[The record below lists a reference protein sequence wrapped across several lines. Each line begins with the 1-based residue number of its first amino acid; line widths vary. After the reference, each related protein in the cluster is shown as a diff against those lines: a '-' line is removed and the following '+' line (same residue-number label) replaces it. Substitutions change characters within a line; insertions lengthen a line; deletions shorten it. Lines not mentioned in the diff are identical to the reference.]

1 MELEITKVYAVFLHT
16 FIWSLLGSFTATVAT
31 ETDIACL
38 KSIKASLE
46 DPFGYLKS
54 SWDFNNNTEGF
65 ICSFTGV
72 DCWHPNE
79 NKVLN
84 LRLSDMG
91 LRGRFPLGIENCTSL
106 TGLDLSANEFEGP
119 IPFDIP
125 KRLPFVTSLDLS
137 SNSFSGEI
145 PSSIANCSHLN
156 ILKLDHNRLTGH
168 IPQEIGGLSR
178 IKAFSVSDNLLS
190 GPVPNFANTAVSAD
204 YANNNGLCGG
214 PLRRCPVN
222 RRKFNLRFDFSF
234 KGGFAIGYTVSL
246 ISAIVV
252 YASYCVP
259 WVYMGKK
266 NGMITIP
273 ELVMLMLR
281 RKNKNPELEQ
291 LASLSTME
299 FLLEKEISTSQHFVT
314 RMSSIDLCNATG
326 NFSKHN
332 IIGVGQIG
340 TMYKASLPNGW
351 SLAVK
356 KLYISE
362 QSEEQFI
369 SELKTLGRLR
379 HDNLIPLLG
388 FCKESKTRLLV
399 YKYVSNGSLFDWLH
413 SGEGKKKVLK
423 WPLRMKIAAG
433 IAKGLAWLH
442 HCCSFRVAHL
452 NISTKCILLD
462 KDLEPKLSNFGMSTF
477 INPNEVNSSSGFF
490 MDVEFWEECFLKED
504 VFNFGIVLLELI
516 TGKMGTVLSS
526 SYGSLDEW
534 LSDLCSSSS
543 SLYDC
548 IDKHLIGQG
557 HDHEIFQCLKIAR
570 NCVLRFPE
578 QRPTMLDVYMTISSN
593 N

>member
-84 LRLSDMG
+84 LRLPDMG

-106 TGLDLSANEFEGP
+106 TGLDLSGNEVEGP

-178 IKAFSVSDNLLS
+178 IKVFSVSDNLLS

-204 YANNNGLCGG
+204 DYANNNGLCGG
-214 PLRRCPVN
+214 PLRS
-222 RRKFNLRFDFSF
+222 FSDFR
-234 KGGFAIGYTVSL
+234 YSL
-246 ISAIVV
+246 

-273 ELVMLMLR
+273 EL
-281 RKNKNPELEQ
+281 
-291 LASLSTME
+291 
-299 FLLEKEISTSQHFVT
+299 ISTSQHFVT

-388 FCKESKTRLLV
+388 FCKEAKTRLLV

-413 SGEGKKKVLK
+413 SWEGKKKVLK

-462 KDLEPKLSNFGMSTF
+462 KDLDPSYQTLECLPSSIQMRSIQAVVSSWMLNFGRNVFLRKMFSTS
-477 INPNEVNSSSGFF
+477 EL
-490 MDVEFWEECFLKED
+490 CFL
-504 VFNFGIVLLELI
+504 
-516 TGKMGTVLSS
+516 S
-526 SYGSLDEW
+526 
-534 LSDLCSSSS
+534 
-543 SLYDC
+543 
-548 IDKHLIGQG
+548 
-557 HDHEIFQCLKIAR
+557 
-570 NCVLRFPE
+570 
-578 QRPTMLDVYMTISSN
+578 
-593 N
+593 